1 MEYLTFF
8 MLNVINP
15 IKIKYFINLIRLN
28 KPIGFM
34 LLMWPCWFALAEI
47 VQKKFQ
53 LINWYIYFFIGAVL
67 MRSAGCIINDLVDI
81 KIDRKVQRTFNRPLA
96 SNKITVLES
105 LILLF
110 FLLIFSLIIL
120 LQFTK
125 IAVLCGIFSIPF
137 IIIYPFLKRYTYWP
151 QLGLGIVFSWGVLI
165 VSMQFYE
172 KISLNHLLLYIGCIF
187 WTLAYDTIYAYQ
199 DREDDLK
206 NNIKSTAV
214 LFGSKGKTYV
224 QIFYCL
230 FIAFLAYANYLTAQ
244 SLLSLVP
251 VFCLILAIVVYLNK
265 WNLNSK
271 MSSNFYFRFN
281 NIIGLLCFIYLLTF

>member
-81 KIDRKVQRTFNRPLA
+81 KIDKKVQRTFNRPLA
-96 SNKITVLES
+96 SNQITVLES
-105 LILLF
+105 FILLF

-125 IAVLCGIFSIPF
+125 IAVLFGIFSIPF

-151 QLGLGIVFSWGVLI
+151 QLGLGLVFSWGVLI

-230 FIAFLAYANYLTAQ
+230 FIAFLACANYLTAQ

-251 VFCLILAIVVYLNK
+251 VFCLILAIVIYLNK
-265 WNLNSK
+265 WDLNSK

-281 NIIGLLCFIYLLTF
+281 NIIGLLCFIYLLAF

>member
-96 SNKITVLES
+96 SNQITVLES
-105 LILLF
+105 FILLF

-125 IAVLCGIFSIPF
+125 IAVLFGIFSIPF

-230 FIAFLAYANYLTAQ
+230 FIAFLACANYLTAQ

-251 VFCLILAIVVYLNK
+251 VFCLILAIVIYLNK
-265 WNLNSK
+265 WDLNSK

-281 NIIGLLCFIYLLTF
+281 NIIGLLCFIYLLAF